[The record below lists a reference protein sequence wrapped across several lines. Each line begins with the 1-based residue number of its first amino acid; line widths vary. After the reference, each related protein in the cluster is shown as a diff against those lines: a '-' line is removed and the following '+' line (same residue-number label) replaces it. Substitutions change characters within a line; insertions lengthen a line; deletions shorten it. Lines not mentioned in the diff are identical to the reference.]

1 MRFSDCG
8 EDMAKTM
15 LFGCQLVGKAKFI
28 LRFKKNRGKSGGYG
42 CSFYK
47 EQGRARTKQ
56 IYKFDE

>member
-1 MRFSDCG
+1 
-8 EDMAKTM
+8 MAKTM